1 MKRFQGR
8 VVVVT
13 GAGSGIGR
21 QIAADLH
28 AEGATVCLL
37 GRRADMLEDTRRT
50 LAASGDQRTIHTFA
64 CDVSSPAMTADVFA
78 RLKQQ
83 GDLVSALV
91 NSAGVNPSRNTVTDT
106 SEDDW
111 NHTLAVNLTGAFNCS
126 KAAIPHMRESGGGSI
141 VNIASIAGILA
152 LRKRASYMASKWGLV
167 GLSKSMAVDYA
178 PENIRVNT
186 VCPGYVETPLTRPF
200 LERLTKDEYS
210 DLVATHALRRLG
222 TPGDVSAA
230 VLFLLSDQAS
240 WITGV
245 DLPVDGGCSL

>member
-1 MKRFQGR
+1 MRFQGR

-13 GAGSGIGR
+13 GAGSGIGQ

-37 GRRADMLEDTRRT
+37 GRRADVLEDTRRK
-50 LAASGDQRTIHTFA
+50 LAAAGDERTVHAIT
-64 CDVSSPAMTADVFA
+64 CDVSSPAMTAGVFA
-78 RLKQQ
+78 MLKQQ
-83 GDLVSALV
+83 GHLVSALV
-91 NSAGVNPSRNTVTDT
+91 NSAGVNPSRNAVTET
-106 SEDDW
+106 SDEDW
-111 NHTLAVNLTGAFNCS
+111 NHTLEVNLTGAFNCS

-167 GLSKSMAVDYA
+167 GLSKSMAIDYA
-178 PENIRVNT
+178 ADNIRVNT

-200 LERLTKDEYS
+200 LERLTTDEHS

-222 TPGDVSAA
+222 TPGDISAA
-230 VLFLLSDQAS
+230 VLFLLSDHAS